1 MRQSFLPGFPEGSE
15 QISYSLR
22 ILRKDGKVTYFL
34 DSDSYFSHA
43 EGDKSSERFALT
55 NLIINGHV
63 RPSELERAPFC
74 LAHRTLMNWTKQYRE
89 KGPGSFFK
97 TKPDQRKPRIMTDD
111 KVTECTAL
119 LAAGHYPAEVARL
132 AGIGESTLRKAIAR
146 QQVLQPEVSVSQSQ
160 SEPPLSTKS
169 ERSRTDA
176 QAADGIGTA
185 CTRADERIVA
195 AMGLA
200 QSAVSRFELCSDV
213 SMGGLLAGLPSLCA
227 NGILSGI
234 GKHLNLPKGFYSC
247 LHILLTLGF
256 MALARIRRPEGLRH
270 IPPGE
275 FGKVIGLDRVPE
287 VRTLRE
293 KITIMASNGNPE
305 AWMKELAKAWMEGDP
320 EEAGYLYIDGHVRV
334 YHGATAI
341 LPRRYVSRDRLCLH
355 GTTDYWINDALG
367 RPFFVVSKAVTEG
380 LSATILKDIIPDLLK
395 SVPKQPTEEELTSN
409 PRLHRFIL
417 VFDRE
422 GATGSLLGALWANR
436 IGAITYRK
444 NVKDVWPENEFM
456 DTEVAM
462 PDGALTTMK
471 LAMRETRLDGKS
483 ILTVKEVRRLTKTGH
498 QTAVISTAHELNN
511 VTIAGR
517 MFSRWCQENYFAYMM
532 HHYDIDGLIQY
543 GAEDIPGTEMVI
555 NPVWRQ
561 LDKEVRSAR
570 HQLRKLQAKLGA
582 STSVV
587 DGTVIQENAE
597 CLQEIQSAEEK
608 LNTLKIQRKATERK
622 VYIDT
627 LAPEDRPTQ
636 LLPLNKMLSD
646 TVKMIAYRAETALV
660 SIIRQHLNK
669 EEEARAL
676 IRELFVSSADIV
688 PNPDD
693 RTLTIQIHRMA
704 SPVHDRAVNALL
716 EELNQL
722 QFCHP
727 ETGDRLIY
735 ALV

>member
-1 MRQSFLPGFPEGSE
+1 MRQSFLPGFPEGAE
-15 QISYSLR
+15 KISASLR
-22 ILRKDGKVTYFL
+22 ILRKDGRVIYFL
-34 DSDSYFSHA
+34 DSDSYFDHA
-43 EGDKSSERFALT
+43 EGDKGGERFALT
-55 NLIINGHV
+55 SLMVNGHV
-63 RPSELERAPFC
+63 RPSELERAPLC

-89 KGPGSFFK
+89 EGPGSFFTAKRPQPKSRVMTKDK
-97 TKPDQRKPRIMTDD
+97 TA
-111 KVTECTAL
+111 ECAGL
-119 LAAGHYPAEVARL
+119 LAEGYCPAEVARR
-132 AGIGESTLRKAIAR
+132 ADVGESTLRKAIAQKR
-146 QQVLQPEVSVSQSQ
+146 IVLPEVSSLQSQ
-160 SEPPLSTKS
+160 IESLGSTKA
-169 ERSRTDA
+169 ERSRADA

-185 CTRADERIVA
+185 CTRSDERIVA

-380 LSATILKDIIPDLLK
+380 LGATILKDIIPDLLK
-395 SVPKQPTEEELTSN
+395 SVPEQPTEEELIAN

-422 GATGSLLGALWANR
+422 GATGSLLRALWVNR

-444 NVKDVWPENEFM
+444 NVKDVWPENDFM

-483 ILTVKEVRRLTKTGH
+483 TLTVKEVRRLTKTGH

-517 MFSRWCQENYFAYMM
+517 MFSRWCQENYFKYMM
-532 HHYDIDGLIQY
+532 QHYDIDGLIQY
-543 GAEDIPGTEMVI
+543 GAEDIPGTERVI

-561 LDKEVRSAR
+561 LDKEVRSVR

-582 STSVV
+582 NSSVV
-587 DGTVIQENAE
+587 DGTLIQKNAE
-597 CLQEIQSAEEK
+597 CLQEIQSTEEK
-608 LNTLKIQRKATERK
+608 LNTLKTQRKATERK
-622 VYIDT
+622 VSLDT

-660 SIIRQHLNK
+660 VILRRHLNK
-669 EEEARAL
+669 KEEARAL
-676 IRELFVSSADIV
+676 IRELFISSADIV
-688 PNPDD
+688 PDPDT
-693 RTLTIQIHRMA
+693 RTLTVKIHRMA

-735 ALV
+735 TLV